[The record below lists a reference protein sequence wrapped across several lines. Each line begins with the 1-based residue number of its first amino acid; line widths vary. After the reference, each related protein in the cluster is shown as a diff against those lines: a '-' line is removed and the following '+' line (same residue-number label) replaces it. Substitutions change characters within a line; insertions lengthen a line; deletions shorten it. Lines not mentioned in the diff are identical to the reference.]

1 MVSGFDAEG
10 AEAAASNA
18 AARRFDSTACRAGTT
33 VRLGAAALL
42 FLGAAADFDVPLKTS
57 DSQPA
62 WPASTG
68 SSNKPTAAADM
79 AAWRRNH
86 FLPDDSNRTFPE
98 VIPFAPRDSMAAAD
112 ADFNLFDAP

>member
-1 MVSGFDAEG
+1 M
-10 AEAAASNA
+10 
-18 AARRFDSTACRAGTT
+18 T
-33 VRLGAAALL
+33 VRLGAATLFFATLF

-68 SSNKPTAAADM
+68 SSNKVAAAAAR

-98 VIPFAPRDSMAAAD
+98 VIPFAPHGSMAAAD
-112 ADFNLFDAP
+112 ADFNPFDAP